1 MNTKDIFKTIL
12 TLRQNEMPFEIICR
26 DELLPLDR
34 KKIIT
39 IPGVRRCGKS
49 SMMEITINRLIESG
63 IDKRRILWIGF
74 DDERLR
80 NIDSDKLDD
89 ILKAYMEM
97 FPDIALKDVYMFFD
111 EIQLVKDWEY
121 FVLRVFKNYCKN
133 IYICGSNATMLST
146 ELTSALRGYPLEY
159 EILPLSFNEYC
170 RFKAIKTNTFLESEQ
185 AVLRN
190 AFKDFN
196 SKGGFP
202 EVTLANT
209 ESERLKIL
217 NAYFNTMLLK
227 DLAEHY
233 NITNTNVARY
243 FVKRILNNVT
253 KPTSINSIYND
264 IKSQGLKIAKDELYL
279 WANYVCA
286 IFMFIKVPKFEYSMV
301 KEENSL
307 FKYYC
312 IDNGLRGAVMM
323 PQSDDSG
330 KNLENTIFRHLYRTK
345 GIDGKVC
352 YFKDKTECDFLVRSD
367 EKVDKLIQ
375 VSWDISNPQTFER
388 EVRGLTDAADA
399 TECKNLFIITD
410 DDERTIESNGKTIN
424 IIPAW
429 KYLLM

>member
-1 MNTKDIFKTIL
+1 M
-12 TLRQNEMPFEIICR
+12 
-26 DELLPLDR
+26 
-34 KKIIT
+34 KK
-39 IPGVRRCGKS
+39 GKNL
-49 SMMEITINRLIESG
+49 E
-63 IDKRRILWIGF
+63 K
-74 DDERLR
+74 
-80 NIDSDKLDD
+80 
-89 ILKAYMEM
+89 
-97 FPDIALKDVYMFFD
+97 FPKIKETF
-111 EIQLVKDWEY
+111 
-121 FVLRVFKNYCKN
+121 
-133 IYICGSNATMLST
+133 IY
-146 ELTSALRGYPLEY
+146 
-159 EILPLSFNEYC
+159 
-170 RFKAIKTNTFLESEQ
+170 
-185 AVLRN
+185 
-190 AFKDFN
+190 FN

-243 FVKRILNNVT
+243 FVKRIMNNVT

-323 PQSDDSG
+323 PQSDDYG
-330 KNLENTIFRHLYRTK
+330 KNLENTIFLHLYRTK

-352 YFKDKTECDFLVRSD
+352 ISKTKPNVIFLSAQAKR
-367 EKVDKLIQ
+367 
-375 VSWDISNPQTFER
+375 
-388 EVRGLTDAADA
+388 LT
-399 TECKNLFIITD
+399 N
-410 DDERTIESNGKTIN
+410 
-424 IIPAW
+424 
-429 KYLLM
+429 